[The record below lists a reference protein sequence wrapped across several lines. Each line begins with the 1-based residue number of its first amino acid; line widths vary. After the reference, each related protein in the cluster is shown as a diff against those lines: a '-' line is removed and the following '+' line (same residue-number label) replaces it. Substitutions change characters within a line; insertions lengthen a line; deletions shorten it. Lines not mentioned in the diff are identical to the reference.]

1 MRRDKIFFSLLVD
14 KSGKHKRDNRKFTA
28 NIAILDNQRII
39 SETTMRKRFFFLNF
53 NQLIANTRGNINRK
67 SNLTKI

>member
-39 SETTMRKRFFFLNF
+39 SETTMRKRFFFF
-53 NQLIANTRGNINRK
+53 KFSPSNREY
-67 SNLTKI
+67 NG

>member
-53 NQLIANTRGNINRK
+53 CQVIANTMGNINRK